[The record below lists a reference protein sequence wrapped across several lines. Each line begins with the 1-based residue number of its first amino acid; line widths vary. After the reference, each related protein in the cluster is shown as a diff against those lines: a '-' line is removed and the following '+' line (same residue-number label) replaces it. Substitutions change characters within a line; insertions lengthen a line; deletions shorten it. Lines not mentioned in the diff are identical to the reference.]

1 MHCHHCGKEVEL
13 GSGADRGGE
22 ITPSASVTPPCDA
35 SLSPEIVQ
43 PPEGFAD
50 SPDQLRSTKSSPRA
64 PSYATTSKTSS
75 IHSGVSTLPRSGG
88 RLFRKLEK
96 RYRSEE
102 RGGHGTARGRS
113 LGQEIRAKVY
123 FGYIV

>member
-1 MHCHHCGKEVEL
+1 MVLLQVHCHHCGKEVEL
-13 GSGADRGGE
+13 GSAGDRGGDN
-22 ITPSASVTPPCDA
+22 TPSASETPPCDA

-50 SPDQLRSTKSSPRA
+50 SPDQLRSTKSSPRT
-64 PSYATTSKTSS
+64 PTYATPAKTSS
-75 IHSGVSTLPRSGG
+75 ILSGISTLPRSGG

-102 RGGHGTARGRS
+102 RSAHGTARGRS
-113 LGQEIRAKVY
+113 LGQEIRAKV
-123 FGYIV
+123 F